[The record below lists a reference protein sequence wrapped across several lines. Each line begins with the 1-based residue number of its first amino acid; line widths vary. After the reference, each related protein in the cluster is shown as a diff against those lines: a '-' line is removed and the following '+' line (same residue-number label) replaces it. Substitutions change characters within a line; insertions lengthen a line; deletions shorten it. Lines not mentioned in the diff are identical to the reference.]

1 MNRHQAAPKLSVAII
16 VRNAA
21 EPLAETLES
30 IRGLADEVVVVD
42 TGSTDETRDVAARF
56 DARCYSIA
64 WQDDFSAARNHA
76 ASLCTGE
83 WILWLDAGERLSESN
98 AHELRSFVEQEAAR
112 DTAYMMIV
120 RVPAQPHEIAG
131 EQIGAIRLV
140 PNDPAIRF
148 TGRVR
153 ETLTPALNAGRFQ
166 VEGIAFRIER
176 GLREHDRD
184 LKVRRAKRNIQ
195 LAELEMRE
203 RGPQAALLNVLGD
216 AFLALRQQERAAHFF
231 HQAITLSAKGSSD
244 MLAAY
249 YGLVMAIEG
258 SDQGRQGQLSAC
270 VAALETFPVDA
281 QLLCAS
287 GGYLQALGQ
296 FETAA
301 KAYETAYRFGK
312 VNPEVWHL
320 CGIAE
325 VAAGCY
331 ALALQQQGKYEMA
344 AEVLAA
350 QLKIAPENLRLR
362 RQLLALCIRR
372 GDRKAALAQVDQLP
386 PETPYVEALKSAVRG
401 ACLAVAGKWVPA
413 RAYLEAAYR
422 NGSRDPICL
431 EYYTLAMLAE
441 GETAAAIPLLAEWRS
456 ADPLN
461 PEISRLIA
469 TVSQAVSSGVPVDV
483 RTRALRVDSI
493 MPPIRL
499 SAPTA
504 APAMS

>member
-1 MNRHQAAPKLSVAII
+1 MHHHSHGQKLSVAIL

-30 IRGLADEVVVVD
+30 IRSIADEIVVVD
-42 TGSTDETRDVAARF
+42 TGSTDSTRDVAAKHDVRY
-56 DARCYSIA
+56 YSIA

-76 ASLCTGE
+76 ASLCASD
-83 WILWLDAGERLSESN
+83 WILWLDAGERLSETD
-98 AHELRSFVEQEAAR
+98 APALRAFVEEQAAQ
-112 DTAYMMIV
+112 DTAYMMVV
-120 RVPAQPHEIAG
+120 RVPAQPNEIAG
-131 EQIGAIRLV
+131 EQIGMIRLV

-153 ETLTPALNAGRFQ
+153 ETLVPSLNAAKIQ
-166 VEGIAFRIER
+166 VEGIPYRIER
-176 GLREHDRD
+176 GLREHSQD

-231 HQAITLSAKGSSD
+231 HQAITLAAKGSSE
-244 MLAAY
+244 MLAGY
-249 YGLVMAIEG
+249 YGLVMALEG

-281 QLLCAS
+281 QLLCAA

-296 FETAA
+296 LETAA
-301 KAYETAYRFGK
+301 RAYETAHRYGR

-320 CGIAE
+320 SGIAE

-331 ALALQQQGKYEMA
+331 ALALQQQGKYEAA
-344 AEVLAA
+344 AEVLTA
-350 QLKIAPENLRLR
+350 QLAQTPESLRLR
-362 RQLLALCIRR
+362 RQLLQLCIRR

-386 PETPYVEALKSAVRG
+386 PETPYVEALRSAVRG

-431 EYYTLAMLAE
+431 EYYTLALLAE
-441 GETAAAIPLLAEWRS
+441 GETSATVPVLAQWRT

-461 PEISRLIA
+461 PEVTRLIA
-469 TVSQAVSSGVPVDV
+469 TVSQAISNGTPIDV
-483 RTRALRVDSI
+483 KTRVLRVDAL
-493 MPPIRL
+493 MPSIRL
-499 SAPTA
+499 AVAGP
-504 APAMS
+504 APAAV